1 MTTNNRSL
9 IGSGYM
15 LQFSVGTHLCVHC
28 PVVPGAAPRLRLGP
42 GRCCEAQ
49 VARCQECWVAGEAA
63 EAAEAGAPLLSIHT
77 LIVTWRFQRSQTVA
91 AAATRHEAR
100 ACKYQDINIIKTSE
114 AVSRVLQEYCKH
126 GPSVRTLHIC
136 PHICDTFCHPN
147 CHCPRLSGVVRL
159 GRDACLLKRAS

>member
-28 PVVPGAAPRLRLGP
+28 PVVPGAAPRLRQGP

-63 EAAEAGAPLLSIHT
+63 EAAEAGEAAEAAGAGAPLLSIHT
-77 LIVTWRFQRSQTVA
+77 LIVTWRF
-91 AAATRHEAR
+91 
-100 ACKYQDINIIKTSE
+100 
-114 AVSRVLQEYCKH
+114 
-126 GPSVRTLHIC
+126 
-136 PHICDTFCHPN
+136 
-147 CHCPRLSGVVRL
+147 
-159 GRDACLLKRAS
+159 